1 MELKFIAKQFGRSPI
16 PAIRC
21 CMAGLDGLAISW
33 LRLRQMWLSSHTSED
48 PLAPCN
54 EAIAS
59 AEEAIRAE
67 LVDLLN
73 SSAERATQLFA
84 FARDIRDKHVGP
96 RIDLRAAIDV
106 GVRILMSFL
115 RWRRP

>member
-1 MELKFIAKQFGRSPI
+1 
-16 PAIRC
+16 
-21 CMAGLDGLAISW
+21 
-33 LRLRQMWLSSHTSED
+33 MWLSSHTSED

-106 GVRILMSFL
+106 GNVCRVNCHYCPMRRDNL
-115 RWRRP
+115 RTIGKNGRGTISAYRADSTKIVEGS